1 MRCQDN
7 DEPIIVGH
15 GSRTDAHVGATRQDE
30 NRTLIMAKQR
40 RIAAVVTKASLDEP
54 QSDLDYWLSQ
64 PPEARLAALEEIR
77 QEYIRQTFDVPPR
90 MQKVCT
96 IVKLQ

>member
-1 MRCQDN
+1 MRCQVN
-7 DEPIIVGH
+7 DEPIIVRL
-15 GSRTDAHVGATRQDE
+15 GSRTESRVGTTCQDE
-30 NRTLIMAKQR
+30 DRTLIMAKQR
-40 RIAAVVTKASLDEP
+40 RIAAVVTKTRLDEP

-96 IVKLQ
+96 IVKL

>member
-1 MRCQDN
+1 M
-7 DEPIIVGH
+7 V
-15 GSRTDAHVGATRQDE
+15 
-30 NRTLIMAKQR
+30 KQR
-40 RIAAVVTKASLDEP
+40 RIAAVVTKTRLDEP
-54 QSDLDYWLSQ
+54 QSDLNYWLSQ

-96 IVKLQ
+96 IVKLR